1 MLHPDD
7 WPLALERCSLFCRRR
22 LLFENKKCTGLF
34 PHPVLSQADRG
45 ACSVPPVLRY
55 APYFRKWRLSTMSR
69 ADRPMTGAER
79 MRAYRDRKKHG
90 KCTVLMEADKGKPMF
105 AAFAATDAEQREMG
119 QSTTRL
125 DSRNERSRE
134 TDKPERHTSRA
145 PAIIIQW
152 GYSQSSSRW
161 SILLLSLVY
170 LPFALVLSGLPFC
183 KLSQANLFNRQ
194 SGWNEGLFQT
204 DDGGLPYCLAIAS

>member
-90 KCTVLMEADKGKPMF
+90 KCMVLMEADKGNPMF

-119 QSTTRL
+119 QVTNRL
-125 DSRNERSRE
+125 DFSSTDNPVGTRGCFRLTMAAYRIVWRS
-134 TDKPERHTSRA
+134 PHA
-145 PAIIIQW
+145 P
-152 GYSQSSSRW
+152 
-161 SILLLSLVY
+161 
-170 LPFALVLSGLPFC
+170 
-183 KLSQANLFNRQ
+183 
-194 SGWNEGLFQT
+194 
-204 DDGGLPYCLAIAS
+204 